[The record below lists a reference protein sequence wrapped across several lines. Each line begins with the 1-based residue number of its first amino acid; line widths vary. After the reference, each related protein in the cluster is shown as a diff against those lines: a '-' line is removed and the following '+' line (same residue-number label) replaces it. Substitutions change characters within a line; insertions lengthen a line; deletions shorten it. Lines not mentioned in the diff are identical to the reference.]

1 MGTGTG
7 GEGGTGSP
15 GAPQPADKKK
25 MEKRK
30 WKTEKRC
37 AGSFVMD
44 SRVPLLFS
52 IFQFQELQNLA
63 AQILVLDDIREL
75 LGNVGGV
82 HLYVLFLQVGR
93 FERNF
98 VENLFENGVQ
108 APRADI
114 FCLLV
119 HACGKSR
126 DGGDG
131 IFGNVQLHAFGLQER
146 HVLLDERVLRL
157 GENANE
163 IFFLQGL
170 QFDANGQ
177 AALQFRDQIGR
188 LGDVE
193 RTSSDEK
200 NMVGS
205 NHPVAGVD
213 GRAFDDRQN
222 VALHAFARYIGPV
235 AGFAAGNLVDLVDK
249 NNSHLLGALV
259 GHAHFPLLLLLA
271 EHAGEHVLD
280 IDVHLLDALV
290 GDDFERG
297 HGAFADFDIH
307 HPLIQLA
314 FAKLRAKFLPRA
326 LVLLALRGG
335 FGFWSAGRRGRRRR
349 KQEIEHAFFR
359 SLFGAVGDFIE
370 LFLAD
375 HVDGGFHEIADH
387 RFHIAPDVTDFGVLG
402 SFDFDKRAA
411 RKARET
417 PGNLRLSDARGAD
430 HENVLRQNILGD
442 LRRKLLAADA
452 IAQRHGY
459 GTLGRGLPHDVLVE
473 LQNDL
478 ARRHVVERG
487 EEFFSLDRRRAITAR
502 REDQFF
508 FRLGGHELLNS
519 FAAQKQFAVFS
530 RLTPRALPL

>member
-1 MGTGTG
+1 
-7 GEGGTGSP
+7 
-15 GAPQPADKKK
+15 
-25 MEKRK
+25 
-30 WKTEKRC
+30 
-37 AGSFVMD
+37 MD
-44 SRVPLLFS
+44 SRVPFLFS
-52 IFQFQELQNLA
+52 IFQFQGLQNVA

-98 VENLFENGVQ
+98 VENFFENGVQ

-119 HACGKSR
+119 HACGELR
-126 DGGDG
+126 DGGDR
-131 IFGNVQLHAFGLQER
+131 IFGNVELDAFGLKER

-157 GENANE
+157 GENSNE

-177 AALQFRDQIGR
+177 AALKFRNQIGR

-193 RTSSDEK
+193 RTGSDEK
-200 NMVGS
+200 NMVRS
-205 NHPVAGVD
+205 NHTVAGVD

-222 VALHAFARYIGPV
+222 VALHAFARDIGAV

-249 NNSHLLGALV
+249 NNSHLLGALHGHPRDLIHVEQFVLLFLDQILKRV
-259 GHAHFPLLLLLA
+259 GHAHFAFLLLLA

-280 IDVHLLDALV
+280 IDIHLLDALV

-307 HPLIQLA
+307 HALIQLA

-335 FGFWSAGRRGRRRR
+335 FGFRSAGRRGRRRG
-349 KQEIEHAFFR
+349 KQEIEHALFR
-359 SLFGAVGDFIE
+359 SLFSAVGDFIE

-375 HVDGGFHEIADH
+375 HVNGRLDEIADH
-387 RFHIAPDVTDFGVLG
+387 RFHIASDVTDFGVLG
-402 SFDFDKRAA
+402 SFDFDERAA

-417 PGNLRLSDARGAD
+417 PGNLRLSDAGGAD
-430 HENVLRQNILGD
+430 HENVLRQNIFRD
-442 LRRKLLAADA
+442 FRRKLLAADA

-459 GTLGRGLPHDVLVE
+459 GTLGCGLSHDVLVE

-487 EEFFSLDRRRAITAR
+487 EEFFSLDGRRAITAGCD
-502 REDQFF
+502 DQFF

-519 FAAQKQFAVFS
+519 FTARKQFAVFS
-530 RLTPRALPL
+530 RPTPRALPL